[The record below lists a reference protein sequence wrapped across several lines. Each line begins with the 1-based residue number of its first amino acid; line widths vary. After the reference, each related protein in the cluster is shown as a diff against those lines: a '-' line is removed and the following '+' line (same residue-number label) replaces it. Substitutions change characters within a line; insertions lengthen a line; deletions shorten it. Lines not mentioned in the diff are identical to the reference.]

1 VWGGEKCIQIL
12 VGKLEEKKQF
22 RRHGSKWKGSRVLE
36 LNHSFSSGFAQFAG
50 SSGYSRRLSSF
61 MKGGKCLE

>member
-22 RRHGSKWKGSRVLE
+22 RRHGSRWKDNRVLK
-36 LNHSFSSGFAQFAG
+36 LNHSFSSGYEQFAG
-50 SSGYSRRLSSF
+50 SFEYSRGFSSF
-61 MKGGKCLE
+61 MKGGKFLE